1 MTFQEFLNSIQ
12 TIRIEESRAQTNE
25 YFEAVIAKEGLD
37 ALHKILAQYFGPPIK
52 PEGSAPSL
60 KVKYI
65 AAPYGGIRKEQTM
78 YFHKTGDHAECALLW
93 PWGSGA
99 RITIKVSQ
107 SKEAGSERSFSRF
120 FKKLFSFK
128 F

>member
-1 MTFQEFLNSIQ
+1 MTFQEFIDQIL

-25 YFEAVIAKEGLD
+25 YFEAVISKEGLD
-37 ALHKILAQYFGPPIK
+37 ALHKILAEYFGPPLK
-52 PEGSAPSL
+52 PEGAAPSL
-60 KVKYI
+60 KAKQI

-78 YFHKTGDHAECALLW
+78 YFRQNGEHAECALLW

-107 SKEAGSERSFSRF
+107 AKDSGSGGMFGWLNKI
-120 FKKLFSFK
+120 FK
-128 F
+128 